1 MKECG
6 FECIKPQ
13 GAFYLWLKS
22 PVAKEE
28 EFVEAAKKYH
38 LILVKGS
45 AFGYGGYVRL
55 AYCTSYETVVN
66 SMQAFAKLA
75 AEYGLKAAE

>member
-1 MKECG
+1 MAEISGCKGRRICRS
-6 FECIKPQ
+6 C
-13 GAFYLWLKS
+13 
-22 PVAKEE
+22 EE
-28 EFVEAAKKYH
+28 IPFDSG
-38 LILVKGS
+38 KGS

>member
-1 MKECG
+1 MNFMTATVLLLYEGLTKLG
-6 FECIKPQ
+6 FTCIKPQ

-38 LILVKGS
+38 LILVKEVPS
-45 AFGYGGYVRL
+45 AMAVMYALHTALLMR
-55 AYCTSYETVVN
+55 
-66 SMQAFAKLA
+66 Q
-75 AEYGLKAAE
+75 

>member
-1 MKECG
+1 MYVPFPLINWQTHC
-6 FECIKPQ
+6 Q
-13 GAFYLWLKS
+13 TWWQLH
-22 PVAKEE
+22 VVKEE